1 MTHKE
6 YLEMLIGP
14 LANEGGGGGGG
25 SATLIEKSISANG
38 TYNAADDS
46 ADGYSK
52 AVVAVQGGFPADYVP
67 SVPQRYVKCILSSG
81 LPASTVAEFVPGA
94 TNVRTPTFYYSAN
107 PDLRGNFTKGMH
119 IYFEGETYDTHEHF
133 IAGGVLTNVYT
144 NSQSSCYGYMT
155 VIDIMA
161 EARGNIVYLNVDEDG
176 QFDVRGKD
184 YADITV
190 GIKGGTKLLN
200 SAYKMITP
208 TTSVPASQITSIAI
222 GDTSARSPTCNA
234 ADLTGVVVGD
244 FVIFYGT
251 TSDTQQVFF
260 VGGKVTG
267 LYQTYVR
274 MEACVCISDTYSG
287 TYPS

>member
-1 MTHKE
+1 MKYRD
-6 YLEMLIGP
+6 YLELLVNP
-14 LANEGGGGGGG
+14 LAGGSGGGGGG

-67 SVPQRYVKCILSSG
+67 SVPQRYVKCNPPNV
-81 LPASTVAEFVPGA
+81 PASVIAEYVPGA
-94 TNVRTPTFYYSAN
+94 KNVKTPTFYYGSN
-107 PDLRGNFTKGMH
+107 PDLRGNFLKGMY
-119 IYFEGETYDTHEHF
+119 IYMEGETYDTHEHF
-133 IAGGVLTNVYT
+133 LVGGVLTSVYT
-144 NSQSSCYGYMT
+144 TSQTSCYGYIT
-155 VIDIMA
+155 VTDIMA

-234 ADLTGVVVGD
+234 ADLTGVAVGD

-274 MEACVCISDTYSG
+274 MEACVCLSDTYSG